1 MEFQVA
7 DLFEAVTD
15 QIPEREA
22 LILGQKRLTY
32 SQLDKK
38 SNKAAHMLKKIG
50 ISKGD
55 HIGIYAYNCIE
66 WIEVMLGAYKIGA
79 VPININYRYVE
90 EELAYLIGNS
100 DMVAIVY
107 QSQFAPLLKAIKDR
121 TPSLKE
127 YIHIKE
133 SDEELPKSFNQESK
147 EYKTLIDIESEERS
161 FEKRSGK
168 DMYVLY
174 TGGTTGL
181 PKGVMWT
188 QEDVIMTLGGGIDH
202 LTGEKFPSPEGMS
215 KKCLADQ
222 ITALALAPLMHGAA
236 QWQALNS
243 FFSGWKL
250 ILNDQKNFN
259 ASYIWNLIAKEKVQ
273 NLTITGDAM
282 GRPLADEL
290 PQVFKDNINI
300 DSLSILSSTA
310 AIFSS
315 VIKDEFLNFLPNL
328 LIIDAVGSSETGSTG
343 INIYDKNAKKKN
355 AGGPTFDRPK
365 HSTILHPKTLTPIKE
380 TDTETIGYLARSG
393 NVPIGYYKD
402 KKKSASTF
410 VEENK
415 TKYSLPGD
423 QAKFNSKGQIVL
435 LGRGSVSINSGGEK
449 IFPEEVEAALKA
461 HPKVF
466 DCLVVGIPDKR
477 WGEKVTAIIQSRD
490 GKKIK
495 MNDLKTAC
503 KTYVA
508 SYKFPKELKFVKRI
522 KRSPSGK
529 PNYIWAKD
537 QAIKKR
543 PH

>member
-7 DLFEAVTD
+7 DLFEAVSD

-22 LILGQKRLTY
+22 LVLGKKRLTY
-32 SQLDKK
+32 AQLDKR

-50 ISKGD
+50 IGKGD

-66 WIEVMLGAYKIGA
+66 WIEVMIGAYKIGA

-107 QSQFAPLLKAIKDR
+107 QYQFAPLLKAIEER
-121 TPSLKE
+121 TPKLKK

-133 SDEELPKSFNQESK
+133 SGEELPKSFNKKSR
-147 EYKTLIDIESEERS
+147 EYKTLIDVESEERGL
-161 FEKRSGK
+161 EKRSGK

-202 LTGEKFPSPEGMS
+202 LTGEKFPSPEEMS

-250 ILNDQKNFN
+250 ILNEQKSFD
-259 ASYIWNLIAKEKVQ
+259 ARYIWNLISKEKVQ

-290 PQVFKDNINI
+290 PEVVKENTNI
-300 DSLSILSSTA
+300 DSLTILSSTA

-315 VIKDEFLNFLPNL
+315 VIKDEFLKFLPNL

-343 INIYDKNAKKKN
+343 LNIYDKNVKKKN
-355 AGGPTFDRPK
+355 AGGPTFDRPR
-365 HSTILHPKTLTPIKE
+365 HSTILHPKTLIPIKE
-380 TDTETIGYLARSG
+380 SDTETIGYLARSG

-410 VEENK
+410 VEVEK

-477 WGEKVTAIIQSRD
+477 WGEKVMAIIQSRD
-490 GKKIK
+490 GKEIK
-495 MNDLKTAC
+495 LNDLQNSC

-508 SYKFPKELKFVKRI
+508 GYKFPKELKFVKKI

-529 PNYIWAKD
+529 PDYLWAKD
-537 QAIKKR
+537 QAIK
-543 PH
+543 

>member
-7 DLFEAVTD
+7 DLFEAVSD

-22 LILGQKRLTY
+22 LVLGKKRLTY
-32 SQLDKK
+32 AQLDKR

-50 ISKGD
+50 IGKGD

-66 WIEVMLGAYKIGA
+66 WIEVMIGAYKIGA

-107 QSQFAPLLKAIKDR
+107 QYQFAPLLKAIEER
-121 TPSLKE
+121 TPKLKK

-133 SDEELPKSFNQESK
+133 SGEELPKSFNKKSR
-147 EYKTLIDIESEERS
+147 EYKTLIDVESEERGL
-161 FEKRSGK
+161 EKRSGK

-202 LTGEKFPSPEGMS
+202 LTGEKFPSPEEMS

-250 ILNDQKNFN
+250 ILNDQKSFD
-259 ASYIWNLIAKEKVQ
+259 ARYIWNLISKEKVQ

-290 PQVFKDNINI
+290 PEAVKENTNI
-300 DSLSILSSTA
+300 DSLTILSSTA

-315 VIKDEFLNFLPNL
+315 VIKDEFLKFLPNL

-343 INIYDKNAKKKN
+343 LNIYDKSVKKKN
-355 AGGPTFDRPK
+355 AGGPTFDRPR
-365 HSTILHPKTLTPIKE
+365 HSTILHPKTLIPIKE
-380 TDTETIGYLARSG
+380 SDTETIGYLARSG

-410 VEENK
+410 VEVEK

-477 WGEKVTAIIQSRD
+477 WGEKVMAIIQSRD
-490 GKKIK
+490 GKEIK
-495 MNDLKTAC
+495 LNDLQNSC

-508 SYKFPKELKFVKRI
+508 SYKFPKELKFVKKI

-529 PNYIWAKD
+529 PDYLWAKD
-537 QAIKKR
+537 QAIK
-543 PH
+543 

>member
-7 DLFEAVTD
+7 DLFEAVSD

-22 LILGQKRLTY
+22 LVLGKKRLTY
-32 SQLDKK
+32 AQLDKR

-50 ISKGD
+50 IGKGD

-66 WIEVMLGAYKIGA
+66 WIEVMIGAYKIGA

-107 QSQFAPLLKAIKDR
+107 QYQFAPLLKAIEER
-121 TPSLKE
+121 TPKLKK

-133 SDEELPKSFNQESK
+133 SGEELPKSFNKKSR
-147 EYKTLIDIESEERS
+147 EYKTLIDVESEERGL
-161 FEKRSGK
+161 EKRSGK

-202 LTGEKFPSPEGMS
+202 LTGEKFPSPEEMS

-250 ILNDQKNFN
+250 ILNDQKSFD
-259 ASYIWNLIAKEKVQ
+259 ARYIWNLISKEKVQ

-290 PQVFKDNINI
+290 PEVVKENTNI
-300 DSLSILSSTA
+300 DSLTILSSTA

-315 VIKDEFLNFLPNL
+315 VIKDEFLKFLPNL

-343 INIYDKNAKKKN
+343 LNIYDKNVKKKN
-355 AGGPTFDRPK
+355 AGGPTFDRPR
-365 HSTILHPKTLTPIKE
+365 HSTILHPKTLIPIKE
-380 TDTETIGYLARSG
+380 SDTETIGYLARSG

-410 VEENK
+410 VEVEK

-477 WGEKVTAIIQSRD
+477 WGEKVMAIIQSRD
-490 GKKIK
+490 GKEIK
-495 MNDLKTAC
+495 LNDLKSSC

-508 SYKFPKELKFVKRI
+508 SYKFPKELKFVKKI

-529 PNYIWAKD
+529 PDYLWAKD
-537 QAIKKR
+537 QAIK
-543 PH
+543 

>member
-7 DLFEAVTD
+7 DLFEAVSD

-22 LILGQKRLTY
+22 LVLGKKRLTY
-32 SQLDKK
+32 AQLDKR

-50 ISKGD
+50 IGKGD

-66 WIEVMLGAYKIGA
+66 WIEVMIGAYKIGA

-107 QSQFAPLLKAIKDR
+107 QYQFAPLLKAIEER
-121 TPSLKE
+121 TPKLKK

-133 SDEELPKSFNQESK
+133 SGEELPKSFNKKSR
-147 EYKTLIDIESEERS
+147 EYKTLIDVESEERG
-161 FEKRSGK
+161 FDKRSGK

-202 LTGEKFPSPEGMS
+202 LTGEKFPSPEEMS

-250 ILNDQKNFN
+250 ILNDQKSFD
-259 ASYIWNLIAKEKVQ
+259 ARYIWNLISKEKVQ

-290 PQVFKDNINI
+290 PEVVKENTNI
-300 DSLSILSSTA
+300 DSLTILSSTA

-315 VIKDEFLNFLPNL
+315 VIKDEFLKFLPNL

-343 INIYDKNAKKKN
+343 LNIYDKNVKKKN
-355 AGGPTFDRPK
+355 AGGPTFDRPR
-365 HSTILHPKTLTPIKE
+365 HSTILHPKTLVPIKE
-380 TDTETIGYLARSG
+380 SDTETIGYLARSG

-410 VEENK
+410 VEVEK

-477 WGEKVTAIIQSRD
+477 WGEKVMAIIQSRD
-490 GKKIK
+490 GKEIK
-495 MNDLKTAC
+495 LNDLQNSC

-508 SYKFPKELKFVKRI
+508 SYKFPKELKFVKKI

-529 PNYIWAKD
+529 PDYLWAKD
-537 QAIKKR
+537 QAIK
-543 PH
+543 

>member
-7 DLFEAVTD
+7 DLFEAVSD

-22 LILGQKRLTY
+22 LVLGKKRLTY
-32 SQLDKK
+32 AQLDKR

-50 ISKGD
+50 IGKGD

-66 WIEVMLGAYKIGA
+66 WIEVMIGAYKIGA

-107 QSQFAPLLKAIKDR
+107 QYQFAPLLKAIEER
-121 TPSLKE
+121 TPKLKK

-133 SDEELPKSFNQESK
+133 SGEELPKSFNKKSR
-147 EYKTLIDIESEERS
+147 EYKTLIDVESEERGL
-161 FEKRSGK
+161 EKRSGK

-202 LTGEKFPSPEGMS
+202 LTGEKFPSPEEMS

-250 ILNDQKNFN
+250 ILNDQKSFD
-259 ASYIWNLIAKEKVQ
+259 ARYIWNLISKEKVQ

-290 PQVFKDNINI
+290 PEVVKENTNI
-300 DSLSILSSTA
+300 DSLTILSSTA

-315 VIKDEFLNFLPNL
+315 VIKDEFLKFLPNL

-343 INIYDKNAKKKN
+343 LNIYDKNVKKKN
-355 AGGPTFDRPK
+355 AGGPTFDRPR
-365 HSTILHPKTLTPIKE
+365 HSTILHPKTLIPIKE
-380 TDTETIGYLARSG
+380 SDTETIGYLARSG

-410 VEENK
+410 VEVEK

-477 WGEKVTAIIQSRD
+477 WGEKVMAIIQSRD
-490 GKKIK
+490 GKEIK
-495 MNDLKTAC
+495 LNDLQNSC

-508 SYKFPKELKFVKRI
+508 SYKFPKELKFVKKI

-529 PNYIWAKD
+529 PDYLWAKD
-537 QAIKKR
+537 QAIK
-543 PH
+543 

>member
-7 DLFEAVTD
+7 DLFEAVSD

-22 LILGQKRLTY
+22 LVLGKKRLTY
-32 SQLDKK
+32 AQLDKR

-50 ISKGD
+50 IGKGD

-66 WIEVMLGAYKIGA
+66 WIEVMIGAYKIGA

-107 QSQFAPLLKAIKDR
+107 QYQFAPLLKAIEER
-121 TPSLKE
+121 TPKLKK

-133 SDEELPKSFNQESK
+133 SGEELPKSFNKKSR
-147 EYKTLIDIESEERS
+147 EYKTLIDVESEERG
-161 FEKRSGK
+161 FDKRSGK

-202 LTGEKFPSPEGMS
+202 LTGEKFPSPEEMS

-250 ILNDQKNFN
+250 ILNDQKSFD
-259 ASYIWNLIAKEKVQ
+259 ARYIWNLISKEKVQ

-290 PQVFKDNINI
+290 PEVVKENTNI
-300 DSLSILSSTA
+300 DSLTILSSTA

-315 VIKDEFLNFLPNL
+315 VIKDEFLKFLPNL

-343 INIYDKNAKKKN
+343 LNIYDKNVKKKN
-355 AGGPTFDRPK
+355 AGGPTFDRPR
-365 HSTILHPKTLTPIKE
+365 HSTILHPKTLIPIKE
-380 TDTETIGYLARSG
+380 SDTETIGYLARSG

-410 VEENK
+410 VEVEK

-477 WGEKVTAIIQSRD
+477 WGEKVMAIIQSRD
-490 GKKIK
+490 GKEIK
-495 MNDLKTAC
+495 LNDLKNSC

-508 SYKFPKELKFVKRI
+508 SYKFPKELKFVKKI

-529 PNYIWAKD
+529 PDYLWAKD
-537 QAIKKR
+537 QAIK
-543 PH
+543 

>member
-7 DLFEAVTD
+7 DLFEAVSD

-22 LILGQKRLTY
+22 LVLGKKRLTY
-32 SQLDKK
+32 AQLDKR

-50 ISKGD
+50 IGKGD

-66 WIEVMLGAYKIGA
+66 WIEVMIGAYKIGA

-107 QSQFAPLLKAIKDR
+107 QYQFAPLLKAIEER
-121 TPSLKE
+121 TPKLKK

-133 SDEELPKSFNQESK
+133 SGEELPKSFNKKSR
-147 EYKTLIDIESEERS
+147 EYKTLIDVESEERGL
-161 FEKRSGK
+161 EKRSGK

-202 LTGEKFPSPEGMS
+202 LTGEKFPSPEEMS

-250 ILNDQKNFN
+250 ILNDQKSFD
-259 ASYIWNLIAKEKVQ
+259 ARYIWNLISKEKVQ

-290 PQVFKDNINI
+290 PEAVKENTNI
-300 DSLSILSSTA
+300 DSLTILSSTA

-315 VIKDEFLNFLPNL
+315 VIKDEFLKFLPNL

-343 INIYDKNAKKKN
+343 LNIYDKNVKKKN
-355 AGGPTFDRPK
+355 AGGPTFDRPR
-365 HSTILHPKTLTPIKE
+365 HSTILHPKTLIPIKE
-380 TDTETIGYLARSG
+380 SDTETIGYLARSG

-410 VEENK
+410 VEVEK

-477 WGEKVTAIIQSRD
+477 WGEKVMAIIQSRD
-490 GKKIK
+490 GKEIK
-495 MNDLKTAC
+495 LNDLQNSC

-508 SYKFPKELKFVKRI
+508 SYKFPKELKFVKKI

-529 PNYIWAKD
+529 PDYLWAKD
-537 QAIKKR
+537 QAIK
-543 PH
+543 